1 MSQPNREKIELASI
15 NDLTPQDIGEIKF
28 RLAQGELQHRIAAAY
43 DLNAGR
49 ISEINTGQ
57 RFAEIP
63 PRPPVA
69 R

>member
-1 MSQPNREKIELASI
+1 MSQPKQREIELATI
-15 NDLTPQDIGEIKF
+15 NDLTPQDIGEIKH

-43 DLNAGR
+43 DINAGR

-63 PRPPVA
+63 PRPPVG